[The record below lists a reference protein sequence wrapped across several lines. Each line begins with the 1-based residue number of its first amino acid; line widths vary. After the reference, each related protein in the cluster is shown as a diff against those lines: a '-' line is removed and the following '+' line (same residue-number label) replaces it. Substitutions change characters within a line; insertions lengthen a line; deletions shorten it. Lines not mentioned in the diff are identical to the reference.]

1 MIGNKSFV
9 FRLSDVEVREHEFSL
24 LKAGKVL
31 AVEPKAFRVL
41 LVLLATP
48 KS

>member
-1 MIGNKSFV
+1 MGNKSLI
-9 FRLSDVEVREHEFSL
+9 FRFSDVEVREHEFSL

-31 AVEPKAFRVL
+31 AVEPKAFASSYTCCAPR
-41 LVLLATP
+41 